1 MSDVLGLD
9 RSMREAYHL
18 LLQGNVS
25 TAARMAERLGISRA
39 QTDQVVV
46 RLTAAGL
53 VAELP
58 EDAGRLVPL
67 DPRRGL
73 GPSLAR
79 RQAKLLAQQHELSRS
94 QEAFATL
101 VAAYTAYDGSGPE
114 GADELSRSGAAV
126 RSRVEDMLE
135 ASRSAVMC
143 FLAEGARGIALGV
156 SCAAIEKAIARGV
169 SVRAIYAGSILGDDA
184 IRAHARWLVSR
195 GGSARTAPSLPPAML
210 VVDRMTAIVP
220 AEPSAAAAFVV
231 HNRALAAALS
241 ELFDHVWGEARIA
254 APAPTQARADVPTP
268 QERDL
273 LRLLG
278 RGMTDASAARQLGVS
293 LRTVRRMM
301 AELMTRLDARSRF
314 EAGLRAAERGWV
326 SGPDATSSTHRT
338 DSSRRSS
345 GGSSR
350 GSTPGAPAAMNG

>member
-25 TAARMAERLGISRA
+25 TAARMTERLGISRA
-39 QTDQVVV
+39 QGDRVVA
-46 RLTAAGL
+46 RLVAAGL
-53 VAELP
+53 AAASP
-58 EDAGRLVPL
+58 EDPSRLIPL

-73 GPSLAR
+73 GPSIAR

-94 QEAFATL
+94 QEAFAAL
-101 VAAYTAYDGSGPE
+101 VAAYTAYDGSRATAP
-114 GADELSRSGAAV
+114 DELSRSGAAV
-126 RSRVEDMLE
+126 RGRVEDMLA

-143 FLAEGARGIALGV
+143 ILAEGARGIALGV
-156 SCAAIEKAIARGV
+156 SPAAIEKAIDRGV
-169 SVRAIYAGSILGDDA
+169 SVRAIYAGSILADDA
-184 IRAHARWLVSR
+184 GRAHARWLVSR
-195 GGSARTAPSLPPAML
+195 GGSARTTPSLPPAML

-241 ELFDHVWGEARIA
+241 ELFDHVWGEARLA
-254 APAPTQARADVPTP
+254 APAPAQVRADAPTP

-326 SGPDATSSTHRT
+326 SGSDATSL
-338 DSSRRSS
+338 RRRP
-345 GGSSR
+345 GSST
-350 GSTPGAPAAMNG
+350 GSGAPAAMNG

>member
-9 RSMREAYHL
+9 RNMREAYHL

-25 TAARMAERLGISRA
+25 TAVRMTERLGISRA
-39 QTDQVVV
+39 QGDRVVA

-53 VAELP
+53 VAVSP
-58 EDAGRLVPL
+58 EDPARLVPL

-73 GPSLAR
+73 GPTIAR

-94 QEAFATL
+94 QEAFAAL
-101 VAAYTAYDGSGPE
+101 VAAYTSYDGSVSTAPE
-114 GADELSRSGAAV
+114 ELSRSGAAV
-126 RSRVEDMLE
+126 RGRVEDMLE
-135 ASRSAVMC
+135 AARSAVMC
-143 FLAEGARGIALGV
+143 FLAEGSRGIALGV
-156 SCAAIEKAIARGV
+156 STGAIEKAIDRGV
-169 SVRAIYAGSILGDDA
+169 SVRAIYAGSIMADDA
-184 IRAHARWLVSR
+184 VRAQVRWLVSR

-220 AEPSAAAAFVV
+220 AEPSTAAAFIV

-241 ELFDHVWGEARIA
+241 ELFDLVWGEARIA
-254 APAPTQARADVPTP
+254 APALPQVRAADGPTP

-326 SGPDATSSTHRT
+326 SGSEAAAL
-338 DSSRRSS
+338 RRS
-345 GGSSR
+345 GSA
-350 GSTPGAPAAMNG
+350 PDAPAAMNG